1 MKRVGFF
8 LAVVLCIVWLGASAV
23 AQTVVVN
30 KYQNSGTTNDVVE
43 LLVVQDKL
51 DMRGMIIKDFSA
63 SMASDGG
70 GKYQFSNDALWS
82 SVRAGTLIVLRNN
95 NSAADVS
102 VGGSDYNLDLG
113 MQNPTYFSSLG
124 GAFDIA
130 TTEMVMIKSA
140 GSGAAG
146 VSGSIHALAGGTA
159 GTQFTSAPT
168 PKLRAAGTAGAGQFV
183 YANNGTQS
191 LADFNG
197 TDATGAAASSTFG
210 SGNNANNTAFIS
222 SLRAASV
229 VNEPT
234 VQASNVAFS
243 SVGTT
248 SLTVNWTSGNG
259 SGRVVQIRESGPVNS
274 SPADGTS
281 YPANPVFGNGAQ
293 TGAGDFVVY
302 AGSGNSVNVTGLKP
316 NTFYYFAVSEFNGSG
331 SGTDYLTTAPAT
343 GNQQTTAAYNIS
355 GHIQDSTGI
364 ILSGVNIT
372 LTGGPA
378 TLNATTDYG
387 GNYLFANLTAGVT
400 YTATPSMSFYSFSP
414 PSQTVKFISNDEVFN
429 FIATSSAPQDCTYTV
444 SPASQNFPANGGG
457 GNISLTTGKGCGWKA
472 RASANW
478 IKISDTDGYGSA
490 NVSYYVSANSSST
503 SARTLTVDVAGQVV
517 TITQDAAAPSCS
529 YNISP
534 ATDSFG
540 PTGGVGMITITTDGG
555 CAWTAVT
562 DAAWITINGA
572 ASGAGNGTI
581 SYSVGPNT
589 GFFRTGTL
597 TLGGKTLTIEQKGD
611 GTAPPASTSVHLTM
625 GNPSRA
631 ATDVNQPLNYLLD
644 KTQYAVSYNRDSGRP
659 NWVSWH
665 LNSSWIGSASR
676 QNDFRND
683 TSLPSGWYQVTSTD
697 YTGSGFDR
705 GHHTPSADRTNTV
718 ENNSATFFMTNMMPQ
733 APDNNQGPWEVLE
746 SYTRTLVSQGNE
758 VYIIAGGT
766 GIGGTGSNGG
776 VTNTVA
782 NGHVTVPAQTWKV
795 IIVIPDGDN
804 DVSRVNTQTR
814 VVAVIMPNQ
823 QGIRANDWKSYRV
836 SVDQVEAL
844 TGYDFFSNV
853 PVDIQSV
860 IEASVDN
867 Q

>member
-1 MKRVGFF
+1 MKRVGLFI
-8 LAVVLCIVWLGASAV
+8 AVILCIVWPGASAQ

-30 KYQNSGTTNDVVE
+30 KYQNSGTTNDIVE
-43 LLVVQDKL
+43 LLVVQDML

-82 SVRAGTLIVLRNN
+82 SLRAGTLIVLRNN
-95 NSAADVS
+95 NSAADIS
-102 VGGSDYNLDLG
+102 VGGTDYNLDLG
-113 MQNPTYFSSLG
+113 LQNPTYFSNLA

-146 VSGSIHALAGGTA
+146 VSGSIHAIAGGSA

-168 PKLRAAGTAGAGQFV
+168 PKLRATGTAGSGQFV
-183 YANNGTQS
+183 YANNSTQS

-197 TDATGAAASSTFG
+197 TDATGAAAGLTFG
-210 SGNNANNTAFIS
+210 GGNNANNTAFIN

-229 VNEPT
+229 VHEPT
-234 VQASNVAFS
+234 VQASNIAFGS
-243 SVGTT
+243 IGTS
-248 SLTVNWTSGNG
+248 SLTVNWTNGNG
-259 SGRVVQIRESGPVNS
+259 SSRVVQIRENGPVNS

-281 YPANPVFGNGAQ
+281 YTASPVFGNGAQ

-316 NTFYYFAVSEFNGSG
+316 NTAYHFAVSEFNGSG
-331 SGTDYLTTAPAT
+331 SGTDYLTTAPAI
-343 GNQQTTAAYNIS
+343 GNQTTAAAYNIS
-355 GHIQDSTGI
+355 GHVEDSTGI
-364 ILSGVNIT
+364 ILSGVTIT

-387 GNYLFANLTAGVT
+387 GNYLFNNLAAGLT
-400 YTATPSMSFYSFSP
+400 YTATPSMTFYSFSP
-414 PSQTVKFISNDEVFN
+414 QSQTVKNMSNDEIFN
-429 FIATSSAPQDCTYTV
+429 FIATSSEPQDCVYAV
-444 SPASQNFPANGGG
+444 SPQGQNFQAAGGG

-490 NVSYYVSANSSST
+490 NISYSVSANTST
-503 SARTLTVDVAGQVV
+503 SARTVTVDVAGQIA

-534 ATDSFG
+534 AIDSFG
-540 PTGGVGMITITTDGG
+540 PAGGAGSFTVTTDGV
-555 CAWTAVT
+555 CSWTAVSNAT
-562 DAAWITINGA
+562 WISLD
-572 ASGAGNGTI
+572 SGTGGSGDGTVT
-581 SYSVGPNT
+581 YTVAPNT
-589 GFFRTGTL
+589 GFFRTGTVTVGGQ
-597 TLGGKTLTIEQKGD
+597 TLNVEQKGD
-611 GTAPPASTSVHLTM
+611 GTAPVSTSVHLTM
-625 GNPSRA
+625 GNPSGA

-644 KTQYAVSYNRDSGRP
+644 KPQYAVSYNRDNGRP

-665 LNSSWIGSASR
+665 LNGSWIGSAAR

-705 GHHTPSADRTNTV
+705 GHHTPSADRTNTI

-733 APDNNQGPWEVLE
+733 APDNNQGPWEALE
-746 SYTRTLVSQGNE
+746 SYTRTLVGQGNE
-758 VYIIAGGT
+758 VYIVAGGT

-782 NGHVTVPAQTWKV
+782 SGHVTVPAQTWKV
-795 IIVIPDGDN
+795 IIVISDGSN
-804 DVSRVNTQTR
+804 DVSRVNAQTR
-814 VVAVIMPNQ
+814 VIAVLMPNQ

-836 SVDQVEAL
+836 SVDQIEAL

-853 PVDIQSV
+853 PLDIQNI
-860 IEASVDN
+860 IEARVDN

>member
-8 LAVVLCIVWLGASAV
+8 IAVIVCIAWLGASAQ

-43 LLVVQDKL
+43 LLVVQNNL

-95 NSAADVS
+95 NSAADIS
-102 VGGSDYNLDLG
+102 IGDADYNLDLG

-130 TTEMVMIKSA
+130 TAEVVMIKSA

-146 VSGSIHALAGGTA
+146 VTGSIHALAGGSA
-159 GTQFTSAPT
+159 GAQFTAAPA
-168 PKLRAAGTAGAGQFV
+168 PKLRAAGTSGAGQFV

-191 LADFNG
+191 LSDFNG
-197 TDATGAAASSTFG
+197 TDATGAAASLTFG
-210 SGNNANNTAFIS
+210 SGNNANNTAFINF
-222 SLRAASV
+222 LRSASV
-229 VNEPT
+229 VHEPT
-234 VQASNVAFS
+234 TQASNVAFS
-243 SVGTT
+243 STGTT
-248 SLTVNWTSGNG
+248 SLTVNWTNGNG

-274 SPADGTS
+274 SPVDGTS
-281 YPANPVFGNGAQ
+281 YAASPVFGNGAQ

-302 AGSGNSVNVTGLKP
+302 SGGGNSVNVTGLKP
-316 NTFYYFAVSEFNGSG
+316 NTTYYFAVSEFNGSG
-331 SGTDYLTTAPAT
+331 SSTDYLTTAPAV
-343 GNQQTTAAYNIS
+343 GNQTTTASYNIS
-355 GHIQDSTGI
+355 GHVHDSTGI
-364 ILSGVNIT
+364 ILSGVTIT

-378 TLNATTDYG
+378 TLTTTTDYG
-387 GNYLFANLTAGVT
+387 GNFLFSNLAAGGT
-400 YTATPSMSFYSFSP
+400 YTATPSMTFYSFSP
-414 PSQTVKFISNDEVFN
+414 PSQTVKNISNDEIFN
-429 FIATSSAPQDCTYTV
+429 FTATDSTPQDCVYTV
-444 SPASQNFPANGGG
+444 TPSNQSFTATGGG

-472 RASANW
+472 RADANW
-478 IKISDTDGYGSA
+478 IKISDTDGYGGA
-490 NVSYYVSANSSST
+490 NISYSVSANSSTST
-503 SARTLTVDVAGQVV
+503 RTVHVDVAGQIVS
-517 TITQDAAAPSCS
+517 ITQDAAAPSCS

-540 PTGGVGMITITTDGG
+540 SAGGGGNVTVTTGGG
-555 CAWTAVT
+555 CAWTAASN
-562 DAAWITINGA
+562 AAWITINNGA
-572 ASGAGNGTI
+572 SSEGNG
-581 SYSVGPNT
+581 SVIYTVAANT
-589 GFFRTGTL
+589 GFFRTGTVL
-597 TLGGKTLTIEQKGD
+597 IGGQTLTVEQKGD

-625 GNPSRA
+625 GNPSNA
-631 ATDVNQPLNYLLD
+631 VTDVNQPFNYLLD
-644 KTQYAVSYNRDSGRP
+644 KPQYAVSYNRDNGRP

-665 LNSSWIGSASR
+665 LNSSWIGSTPR

-683 TSLPSGWYQVTSTD
+683 PSLPGGWYQVQSTD

-705 GHHTPSADRTNTV
+705 GHHTPSADRTATIAD
-718 ENNSATFFMTNMMPQ
+718 NSATFFMTNMMPQ
-733 APDNNQGPWEVLE
+733 APDNNQGPWEALE
-746 SYTRTLVSQGNE
+746 SYTRTLVGQGNE

-766 GIGGTGSNGG
+766 GIGGAGSNGG
-776 VTNTVA
+776 VTNTIA
-782 NGHVTVPAQTWKV
+782 GGHVTVPAQTWKV
-795 IIVIPDGDN
+795 IIVIPNGDN
-804 DVSRVNTQTR
+804 DVSRVNAQTR
-814 VVAVIMPNQ
+814 VIAVIMPNQ

-836 SVDQVEAL
+836 SVDRVESL

-860 IEASVDN
+860 IESKVDN